1 MWLKMLRFLKR
12 NTERE
17 QIMELLYLYIN
28 LSEREFIE
36 KKGFNFSPNY
46 NFEVNYQNGTYIL
59 SSKKQNDCVPN
70 GFFDGDGCISNITA
84 IVGENGSGKTTLLD
98 YILYSG
104 IVSQPDK
111 DKKYYDFFIDKFKYR
126 EQIAVYK
133 DKDKLVCYHNMKNFI
148 SLEDI
153 ECIDITKDS
162 KAYSNMLKNNDG
174 FKNITKISI
183 TNSLYSK
190 SVVSTHECLDTITLN
205 PNSINTLKQS
215 FYKKSL
221 GLDNALNG
229 GFYDI
234 PVIVSEY
241 KSIGD
246 FQNLLDIIYLK
257 YIIETDEKSIFENLL
272 NHDLKISFKNVDS
285 YLRDWLEKNND
296 YKSDERNLRLYY
308 QTWTYAL
315 SNISVEQFVEDITLT
330 LYSNLLLEIIS
341 CNRIDESRIKIFKDK
356 ADIANYIENC
366 IKEMKK
372 YPYFRN
378 AFEEIKSY
386 EECLDKCMNNL
397 CLLPKHDLGYDSCKI
412 VKHRSKELSKLFTL
426 IEKSML
432 KSKCSF
438 VLRYINIRGLDFS
451 SGERALLNYFSWMH
465 MIPYFKDIQT
475 DVIESTFDN
484 ILLLIDEIDLYCH
497 PSWQQK
503 LLDYLIQEVKF
514 NFKDKHVQIMFTTHS
529 PIVLS
534 DMPKSNIIYLKNQNG
549 KLFIDEKEKHNETF
563 GANIYKLFDD
573 AFFLEKQGQVGEF
586 AKKKIQSLINE
597 VLGVKDKVTDSKH
610 SHQLKQRISLIG
622 EPLIRE
628 KLLSMLVRA
637 EFDDRM
643 NLREKK
649 IKLYEERIKQLKDEQ

>member
-190 SVVSTHECLDTITLN
+190 SVVSTHGCLDTITLN

-296 YKSDERNLRLYY
+296 YKSDERNLRSYY

-386 EECLDKCMNNL
+386 EECLFKCMNNL
-397 CLLPKHDLGYDSCKI
+397 CLLPKHDLGYDSCK
-412 VKHRSKELSKLFTL
+412 
-426 IEKSML
+426 
-432 KSKCSF
+432 
-438 VLRYINIRGLDFS
+438 
-451 SGERALLNYFSWMH
+451 
-465 MIPYFKDIQT
+465 
-475 DVIESTFDN
+475 
-484 ILLLIDEIDLYCH
+484 IDLYCH

>member
-1 MWLKMLRFLKR
+1 M
-12 NTERE
+12 N
-17 QIMELLYLYIN
+17 
-28 LSEREFIE
+28 
-36 KKGFNFSPNY
+36 
-46 NFEVNYQNGTYIL
+46 YIL
-59 SSKKQNDCVPN
+59 
-70 GFFDGDGCISNITA
+70 
-84 IVGENGSGKTTLLD
+84 GK
-98 YILYSG
+98 
-104 IVSQPDK
+104 
-111 DKKYYDFFIDKFKYR
+111 
-126 EQIAVYK
+126 
-133 DKDKLVCYHNMKNFI
+133 
-148 SLEDI
+148 
-153 ECIDITKDS
+153 
-162 KAYSNMLKNNDG
+162 
-174 FKNITKISI
+174 
-183 TNSLYSK
+183 
-190 SVVSTHECLDTITLN
+190 
-205 PNSINTLKQS
+205 
-215 FYKKSL
+215 
-221 GLDNALNG
+221 
-229 GFYDI
+229 
-234 PVIVSEY
+234 
-241 KSIGD
+241 
-246 FQNLLDIIYLK
+246 
-257 YIIETDEKSIFENLL
+257 DEKSIFENLL
-272 NHDLKISFKNVDS
+272 NHDLKISFKNVS
-285 YLRDWLEKNND
+285 GYLKDWFEKNNE
-296 YKSDERNLRLYY
+296 YKSDERNLRSYY
-308 QTWTYAL
+308 ETWRHAL

-341 CNRIDESRIKIFKDK
+341 CNNSCNNVDKCRIKIFKDK

-366 IKEMKK
+366 INEPKI
-372 YPYFRN
+372 YSYFRN

-386 EECLDKCMNNL
+386 EECLDQCMNNI

-412 VKHRSKELSKLFTL
+412 VKHRSKELSKLFSL
-426 IEKSML
+426 IEESML
-432 KSKCSF
+432 KSKYSF
-438 VLRYINIRGLDFS
+438 VLRYINIRGLDLS
-451 SGERALLNYFSWMH
+451 SGERALLNYFSWLH
-465 MIPYFKDIQT
+465 MIPYFKVIQT

-597 VLGVKDKVTDSKH
+597 VLGVDVKDKVTDSKY

-649 IKLYEERIKQLKDEQ
+649 IKLYEERIKQLKGEQ

>member
-1 MWLKMLRFLKR
+1 
-12 NTERE
+12 
-17 QIMELLYLYIN
+17 MELLYLYIN

-59 SSKKQNDCVPN
+59 SSNKRNHWVPD

-104 IVSQPDK
+104 IVSKPDK

-126 EQIAVYK
+126 EQISVYK
-133 DKDKLVCYHNMKNFI
+133 DKGRLVCYHNVGNVI
-148 SLEDI
+148 SIDNI
-153 ECIDITKDS
+153 DCIDITKDS
-162 KAYSNMLKNNDG
+162 KELSNMLINNDG
-174 FKNITKISI
+174 YKNMTKIAI

-190 SVVSTHECLDTITLN
+190 SVVSTHGCLDTITLN

-285 YLRDWLEKNND
+285 YLRDWLEKNSD
-296 YKSDERNLRLYY
+296 YKSDERNFRSYY
-308 QTWTYAL
+308 DTWRYAL
-315 SNISVEQFVEDITLT
+315 SNISVEQFVEDIILT
-330 LYSNLLLEIIS
+330 LYSNLLLEIILR
-341 CNRIDESRIKIFKDK
+341 NRIDESRIKNFKDK
-356 ADIANYIENC
+356 ADIANYIEYY
-366 IKEMKK
+366 IKKEKK
-372 YPYFRN
+372 YSYLWN

-386 EECLDKCMNNL
+386 EECLDQCRNNI
-397 CLLPKHDLGYDSCKI
+397 CLLPKYDLGYDSCKI

-563 GANIYKLFDD
+563 GSNIYKLFDD

-597 VLGVKDKVTDSKH
+597 VLVIKDKVTDSKN

-637 EFDDRM
+637 EYDDRM

-649 IKLYEERIKQLKDEQ
+649 IKLYEERIKQLKGEQ

>member
-1 MWLKMLRFLKR
+1 MLRFLKR

-190 SVVSTHECLDTITLN
+190 SVVSTHGCLDTITLN

-296 YKSDERNLRLYY
+296 YKSDERNLRSYY

-386 EECLDKCMNNL
+386 EECLFKCMNNL
-397 CLLPKHDLGYDSCKI
+397 CLLPKHDLGYDSCK
-412 VKHRSKELSKLFTL
+412 
-426 IEKSML
+426 
-432 KSKCSF
+432 
-438 VLRYINIRGLDFS
+438 
-451 SGERALLNYFSWMH
+451 
-465 MIPYFKDIQT
+465 
-475 DVIESTFDN
+475 
-484 ILLLIDEIDLYCH
+484 IDLYCH

>member
-1 MWLKMLRFLKR
+1 MYKKR
-12 NTERE
+12 
-17 QIMELLYLYIN
+17 
-28 LSEREFIE
+28 
-36 KKGFNFSPNY
+36 
-46 NFEVNYQNGTYIL
+46 
-59 SSKKQNDCVPN
+59 
-70 GFFDGDGCISNITA
+70 
-84 IVGENGSGKTTLLD
+84 
-98 YILYSG
+98 
-104 IVSQPDK
+104 
-111 DKKYYDFFIDKFKYR
+111 KKY
-126 EQIAVYK
+126 
-133 DKDKLVCYHNMKNFI
+133 
-148 SLEDI
+148 
-153 ECIDITKDS
+153 
-162 KAYSNMLKNNDG
+162 
-174 FKNITKISI
+174 
-183 TNSLYSK
+183 
-190 SVVSTHECLDTITLN
+190 
-205 PNSINTLKQS
+205 
-215 FYKKSL
+215 
-221 GLDNALNG
+221 
-229 GFYDI
+229 
-234 PVIVSEY
+234 
-241 KSIGD
+241 
-246 FQNLLDIIYLK
+246 
-257 YIIETDEKSIFENLL
+257 
-272 NHDLKISFKNVDS
+272 S
-285 YLRDWLEKNND
+285 YLW
-296 YKSDERNLRLYY
+296 
-308 QTWTYAL
+308 
-315 SNISVEQFVEDITLT
+315 
-330 LYSNLLLEIIS
+330 
-341 CNRIDESRIKIFKDK
+341 
-356 ADIANYIENC
+356 
-366 IKEMKK
+366 
-372 YPYFRN
+372 N

-386 EECLDKCMNNL
+386 EECLDKCRNNI
-397 CLLPKHDLGYDSCKI
+397 CLLPKYDLGYDSCKI

-597 VLGVKDKVTDSKH
+597 VLVVKDKVTDSKN

-637 EFDDRM
+637 EYDDRM

-649 IKLYEERIKQLKDEQ
+649 IKLYEERIKQLKGEQ

>member
-1 MWLKMLRFLKR
+1 
-12 NTERE
+12 
-17 QIMELLYLYIN
+17 MELLYLYIN

-111 DKKYYDFFIDKFKYR
+111 DKKHYDFFIDKFKYR

-148 SLEDI
+148 SLGDI

-162 KAYSNMLKNNDG
+162 KVYSNMLKNNDG

-190 SVVSTHECLDTITLN
+190 SVVSTHGCLDTITLN

-221 GLDNALNG
+221 GLDNALYG

-285 YLRDWLEKNND
+285 YLRDWLEKNSD
-296 YKSDERNLRLYY
+296 YKSDERYFRSYY
-308 QTWTYAL
+308 DTWRHAL
-315 SNISVEQFVEDITLT
+315 SDISAEQFVEDITLT
-330 LYSNLLLEIIS
+330 LYSNLLLEIILD
-341 CNRIDESRIKIFKDK
+341 NGIDDESRIKIFKDK
-356 ADIANYIENC
+356 ADIANYIENY
-366 IKEMKK
+366 IYIENSLKEMKK
-372 YPYFRN
+372 YSYFRN

-386 EECLDKCMNNL
+386 EKCLDQCMNNN
-397 CLLPKHDLGYDSCKI
+397 CLLPKYDLGYDSCKI
-412 VKHRSKELSKLFTL
+412 VKHRSKELSKLFSL

-432 KSKCSF
+432 KSKYSF
-438 VLRYINIRGLDFS
+438 VLRYINIRGLDLS
-451 SGERALLNYFSWMH
+451 SGERALLNYFSWIH
-465 MIPYFKDIQT
+465 MIPYFKVIQT

-514 NFKDKHVQIMFTTHS
+514 NFKDKNVQIIFTTHS

-549 KLFIDEKEKHNETF
+549 KLFIDEKENHNETF

-573 AFFLEKQGQVGEF
+573 AFFLEEQGQVGEF
-586 AKKKIQSLINE
+586 AKKKIQSLIRE
-597 VLGVKDKVTDSKH
+597 VLDVKDEDIDREYSY
-610 SHQLKQRISLIG
+610 QLKQRISLIG

-637 EFDDRM
+637 EYDDRM

-649 IKLYEERIKQLKDEQ
+649 IKLYEERIRQLKGEQ